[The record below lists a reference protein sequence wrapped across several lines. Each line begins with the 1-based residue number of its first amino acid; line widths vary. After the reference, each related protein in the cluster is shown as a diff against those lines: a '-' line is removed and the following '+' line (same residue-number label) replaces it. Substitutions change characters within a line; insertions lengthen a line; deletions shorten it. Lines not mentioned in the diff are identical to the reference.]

1 MKNTKVRLP
10 GSMQLNEYLL
20 VLQPPPDIDGKVKAI
35 RNYFADTYDH
45 APSRSG
51 RPHFTLVKFRHH
63 AMQEDRLRR
72 KFERIAGMQQPFLM
86 ELRDY
91 GSFPSHTIYI
101 QVSVKEAFRELV
113 KELRTETQ
121 RMMKTDKDNKPHFI
135 LEPHLTI
142 ARKLKPWQYEKGW
155 LEFQQ
160 LDFSAKF
167 IASSFCWLRRSEEG
181 MPYQVIGNF
190 SFRSQPVEATQ
201 ATLFT

>member
-1 MKNTKVRLP
+1 MKNITMPPHGV
-10 GSMQLNEYLL
+10 MQLSEYLL
-20 VLQPPPDIDGKVKAI
+20 VLQPPPDLDEKVKTI

-45 APSRSG
+45 ALSRSG
-51 RPHFTLVKFRHH
+51 RPHFTLVKFKQHP
-63 AMQEDRLRR
+63 MQEDRLRR
-72 KFERIAGMQQPFLM
+72 KFERIASMQQPFLM

-101 QVSVKEAFRELV
+101 QVATKDAFKELV

-121 RMMKTDKDNKPHFI
+121 RMMKTDNENKPHFI

-142 ARKLKPWQYEKGW
+142 ARKLKPWQFEKGW

-160 LDFSAKF
+160 RDFSGKF
-167 IASSFCWLRRSEEG
+167 IASSFCWLRRIGEG
-181 MPYQVIGNF
+181 MPYQAIGNF

-201 ATLFT
+201 ATLFI